1 MKHLLITRLWFDNK
15 DLMDKYIAVSVKT
28 FVPAMKSQ
36 TCNDF
41 ELGILIRSEHV
52 DYVKEK
58 IGIDFTAFIG
68 GMDEFRGEVL
78 KNKYDIQ
85 SRVDFD
91 DWVNPDYI
99 QKIQK
104 IYNDNIS
111 KYKSFVI
118 HAQPEMMDWPSKKI
132 TKVGAY
138 HDTRIS
144 MFSTLC
150 QRDPIN
156 PVYSGSHGQM
166 WKMGEKV
173 FKLPDGM
180 ARWVQHPDTV
190 TRARNKAKNKA
201 KNITKV
207 GNMKLY
213 DLDHNWISENNI
225 DPVLN
230 VLTRTF
236 KRPVS
241 FKECRDSVLSQ
252 TYCQGD
258 QKFNFRSDKIN
269 HIVGSEVECDY
280 CDAILFTPK
289 KGALLPWNLHMN
301 DLGDKVKSGWVMY
314 LDDDD
319 KFLYPEAVSD
329 IMSEAI
335 DEDTMLL
342 WRVKIGDVTVPND
355 KCWGKE
361 IKAGQISG
369 IGFAFHSKHLPVPWM
384 ARRMGD
390 FHVISTLQKKLK
402 LKWID
407 KFCTGTQGKK
417 NNHGKV
423 PLREIKNPAPKK
435 VIAVKSKDIQ
445 KGLVSVGT
453 PTWNNKGIFWLSIEG
468 LCRQK
473 TDYPWE
479 YIINECP
486 SENMVGEDFIRGYQE
501 RLKAAGCVR
510 IVYINNGRRTHLSTK
525 WKQIAAKAQGE
536 VLILHDSDDYTHPGR
551 IQKTMELIG
560 DKPWYDTRFAWH
572 YSIPDHKMMLYDYQI
587 TKNRWKTGFNIA
599 IRTEVLRSIPD
610 PIKNKGM
617 HKWMCEY
624 VKDKYI
630 DEKNYACFATTG
642 ANTVSLNRRR
652 HFDHPQPP
660 FVKTNNTIH
669 DIGIPEDVIDRLQ
682 DIKPISAL
690 EIHRGMVK
698 VEVEFLKDYCRLYK
712 KEQIKRIPID
722 AYYKLLAKGHVRL
735 TSEEILEP
743 IITEL

>member
-15 DLMDKYIAVSVKT
+15 NLMDRYIAVSVKT
-28 FVPAMKSQ
+28 FIPAMKSQ
-36 TCNDF
+36 TCKDF

-52 DYVKEK
+52 EYVKK
-58 IGIDFTAFIG
+58 RIGIDFTAFTG
-68 GMDEFRGEVL
+68 GIAEFRNEVL
-78 KNKYDIQ
+78 KNKYNIQ

-91 DWVNPDYI
+91 DWVSPDYI
-99 QKIQK
+99 EKTQK
-104 IYNDNIS
+104 IYNDNIT
-111 KYKSFVI
+111 KYKNFVV
-118 HAQPEMMDWPSKKI
+118 HAQPEMMDWPSKRMV
-132 TKVGAY
+132 KVGLY
-138 HDTRIS
+138 HEKRVS
-144 MFSTLC
+144 MFSSLC
-150 QRDPIN
+150 QRDPVN
-156 PVYSGSHGQM
+156 PVYKGSHGQM
-166 WKMGEKV
+166 YKMAEKV
-173 FKLPDGM
+173 FKLPNGM
-180 ARWVQHPDTV
+180 AKWVQHPDTV
-190 TRARNKAKNKA
+190 TKARVKAKG
-201 KNITKV
+201 ITKV

-236 KRPVS
+236 KRPVC
-241 FKECRDSVLSQ
+241 FKECRDSIMSQ

-258 QKFNFRSDKIN
+258 DKFNFRADKIN

-280 CDAILFTPK
+280 HNAILFTPK
-289 KGALLPWNLHMN
+289 TGEFLPWNLHMN
-301 DLGDKVKSGWVMY
+301 DLGAKVKSGWVMY

-319 KFLYPEAVSD
+319 RFLYPEAVSD
-329 IMSEAI
+329 IMAEAT

-355 KCWGKE
+355 TYFGKE

-369 IGFAFHSKHLPVPWM
+369 IGFAFHSKHLPVPWE

-407 KFCTGTQGKK
+407 KFLTGTQGKK

-423 PLREIKNPAPKK
+423 PLKEIRNPAPKK
-435 VIAVKSKDIQ
+435 VKVIHAGDIQ
-445 KGLVSVGT
+445 KGFVSVGT
-453 PTWNNKGIFWLSIEG
+453 PTWNNKEIFWLSIES

-473 TDYPWE
+473 TDYKWE
-479 YIINECP
+479 YIVNECP
-486 SENMVGEDFIRGYQE
+486 SENQVGEEGLRKYE
-501 RLKAAGCVR
+501 SRLKEAGCVR
-510 IVYINNGRRTHLSTK
+510 IVYINNGQRAMLSTK
-525 WKQIAAKAQGE
+525 WKQIAAAAAGE
-536 VLILHDSDDYTHPGR
+536 VLILHDSDDYTHPER

-560 DKPWYDTRFAWH
+560 DKPWYDTRYAWH
-572 YSIPDHKMMLYDYQI
+572 YLMGDKKMMLFDYQI

-599 IRTEVLRSIPD
+599 IRTDVLRSIPD
-610 PIKNKGM
+610 SKKNKGM

-652 HFDHPQPP
+652 HFASPQPP
-660 FVKTNNTIH
+660 FLRTNKTIH
-669 DIGIPEDVIDRLQ
+669 DIGIPEDVIDKLENNKT
-682 DIKPISAL
+682 IPAL
-690 EIHRGMVK
+690 EVHRNMTK

-712 KEQIKRIPID
+712 KGEKRKIPVD
-722 AYYKLLAKGHVRL
+722 AYYTLLNKGHVRL
-735 TSEEILEP
+735 VSEEILEP
-743 IITEL
+743 ITVEL